1 MRIKYIGPD
10 MGATG
15 PRNGGVYD
23 VTEIVDEAAGVIRVV
38 DECLSDFNYDD
49 DPNWLPGY
57 LYSATEPFE
66 YGKFYIVE
74 DDENG
79 SLAKLGLTPAPN

>member
-1 MRIKYIGPD
+1 

-23 VTEIVDEAAGVIRVV
+23 VTEIVDETAGIIRVV
-38 DECLSDFNYDD
+38 AEDHTDYNYDN

-57 LYSATEPFE
+57 KYSATNPKLSGSIDKV
-66 YGKFYIVE
+66 YSGGKFYIVE